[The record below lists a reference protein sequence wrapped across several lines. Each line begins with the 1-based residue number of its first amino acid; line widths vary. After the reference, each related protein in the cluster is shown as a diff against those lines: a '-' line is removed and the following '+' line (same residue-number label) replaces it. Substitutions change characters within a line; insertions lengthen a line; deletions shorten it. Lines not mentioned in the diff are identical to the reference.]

1 MRHILVPIGISD
13 YAEATLKYALDMAK
27 TMGSIV
33 YVMDA
38 YPTHASLTA
47 MTNVNA
53 RLAKENIQR
62 IRTLID
68 HIEPQD
74 TEIKLVSSEEDLI
87 GSVKKLNQSIGI
99 DLIVTAPLNNEI
111 NDTVFLGRVTK
122 SFTSPVLKVSSIFL
136 GGLNVLSR
144 GATRTGIVVRL
155 IKLPATLPK
164 KMLLAFKTGEV
175 KDLVT
180 LKPMIEFQDH
190 FKTILKLLLV
200 KVPGFANRNHQ
211 LDDALLQ
218 RSEGLLYS
226 ENATVYQGVLE
237 HFQAHQPDLLVAF
250 KRERGFFEKLWE
262 PDRIYKKDFYCTIPL
277 LVLKNKA

>member
-1 MRHILVPIGISD
+1 MQVDHTSLGIFVKNFSMQHILVPIGISD

-111 NDTVFLGRVTK
+111 NDTVFLGRVAGSLIKRT
-122 SFTSPVLKVSSIFL
+122 TIPVLVAPLEKTF
-136 GGLNVLSR
+136 N
-144 GATRTGIVVRL
+144 
-155 IKLPATLPK
+155 PPK

-190 FKTILKLLLV
+190 FKTLLKLLLV

>member
-1 MRHILVPIGISD
+1 MQVDHTSLGIFVKNFSMRHILVPIGISD

-27 TMGSIV
+27 TMGCIV

-99 DLIVTAPLNNEI
+99 DLIVTAPLNN
-111 NDTVFLGRVTK
+111 
-122 SFTSPVLKVSSIFL
+122 
-136 GGLNVLSR
+136 
-144 GATRTGIVVRL
+144 
-155 IKLPATLPK
+155 
-164 KMLLAFKTGEV
+164 
-175 KDLVT
+175 
-180 LKPMIEFQDH
+180 
-190 FKTILKLLLV
+190 
-200 KVPGFANRNHQ
+200 
-211 LDDALLQ
+211 
-218 RSEGLLYS
+218 
-226 ENATVYQGVLE
+226 
-237 HFQAHQPDLLVAF
+237 
-250 KRERGFFEKLWE
+250 
-262 PDRIYKKDFYCTIPL
+262 
-277 LVLKNKA
+277 